1 MKMNFK
7 RMVFLGLMFND
18 LMLLL
23 EKEEHGSTRQQ
34 MWNLAN
40 YFLGL

>member
-1 MKMNFK
+1 
-7 RMVFLGLMFND
+7 MVFLGLMCND

-23 EKEEHGSTRQQ
+23 EKEEHGNARQQ

-40 YFLGL
+40 YFHGLDWY